1 MPDPLIS
8 EAPYRSVEVTGTHE
22 PDHTDQRAHHPLEDW
37 WRHMSEEDIG
47 KTVPKALAYGSS
59 GEDLVA
65 IGRTMAE
72 TSGMMAPDGVSDD
85 QFHAELGTFFYLT
98 GKMARAAEAFRTGN
112 LPSADTLFDIRIY
125 SVIWQ
130 RVRSTGH
137 WG

>member
-1 MPDPLIS
+1 ML
-8 EAPYRSVEVTGTHE
+8 ETGLLTGEVDGTHE
-22 PDHTDQRAHHPLEDW
+22 PDHDDRRAHLPLEDW
-37 WRHMSEEDIG
+37 WRHVSESDIE
-47 KTVPKALAYGSS
+47 KTVPKALAYGSN
-59 GEDLVA
+59 GEDLIS

-72 TSGMMAPDGVSDD
+72 VSGLGAPDDVPDD
-85 QFHAELGTFFYLT
+85 QFYAELGVFFYLT

-130 RVRSTGH
+130 RVRSSGH